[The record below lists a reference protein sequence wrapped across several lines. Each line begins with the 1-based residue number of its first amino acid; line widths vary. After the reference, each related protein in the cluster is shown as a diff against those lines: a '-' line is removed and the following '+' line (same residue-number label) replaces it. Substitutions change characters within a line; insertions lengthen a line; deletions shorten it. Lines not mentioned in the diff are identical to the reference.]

1 MLGCSFP
8 SVTERMALSCLGGK
22 LMQLLLSVPYK
33 GIKGVFFL
41 ICFCFLVLLLEVM
54 TPFQSMYPK
63 SEN

>member
-33 GIKGVFFL
+33 GIKGVFFFNL
-41 ICFCFLVLLLEVM
+41 FLFFGV
-54 TPFQSMYPK
+54 TPGGHDSLSVNVSQV
-63 SEN
+63 